1 MNAINIEGLSKRF
14 GEVAALDGL
23 SMQVEAGT
31 IFGFLGPNGAG
42 KTTTLRILTGL
53 AHADHGSAWID
64 GLKVGESDEIR
75 SRIGYLPEEPAFYSW
90 MTGLET
96 LDLMGRIHRIPSGE
110 RRQRAGEMLELV
122 GLAQAGKRRVGGYSR
137 GMRQRLGLAQALIHH
152 PRVLLL
158 DEPVSALDPAG
169 RRDVL
174 TLIEGLHGE
183 TTVFMSTHIL
193 ADVERICDSVAII
206 DRGQMVVN
214 DRRDALIARYAVP
227 VLVLES
233 DDLPGLGSLA
243 DEVRRLAWARSVEL
257 DGARL
262 TVTVNDLRAAQ
273 GDLLRR
279 AVDASLVLTRYEQ
292 VKPSLEDVFLRIVD
306 NGKGTGRP

>member
-1 MNAINIEGLSKRF
+1 MNAINIEGLEKRF
-14 GEVAALDGL
+14 GEVTALDDL

-53 AHADHGSAWID
+53 AHADRGSAWID
-64 GLKVGESDEIR
+64 GLKVGESNEIQ
-75 SRIGYLPEEPAFYSW
+75 SRTGYLPEEPAFYSW

-96 LDLMGRIHRIPSGE
+96 LDLMGRIHHIPSGE
-110 RRQRAGEMLELV
+110 RRKRAAEMLELV
-122 GLAQAGKRRVGGYSR
+122 GLTQAGKRRVGGYSR
-137 GMRQRLGLAQALIHH
+137 GMRQRLGLAQALIHR

-174 TLIEGLHGE
+174 NLINGLRGD

-206 DRGQMVVN
+206 DQGRLVAG
-214 DRRDALIARYAVP
+214 DRREALISRYAIP
-227 VLVLES
+227 VLELES
-233 DDLPGLGSLA
+233 DDLPGLQALA
-243 DEVRRLAWARSVEL
+243 DEVRRLEWARSVEV
-257 DGARL
+257 DGSRL

-273 GDLLRR
+273 QDLLHR
-279 AVDASLVLTRYEQ
+279 AVAAGLVLTRYEQ

-306 NGKGTGRP
+306 NGKGSDRP